1 MKKLTLSLALL
12 SVCAS
17 FAVFADT
24 TTSAPPSTTTTTT
37 TTTITAPTG
46 PAVAPAAIPPS
57 TTTAPAPST
66 TKQSVKPAPKQH
78 KHTTSYGESTSIYDS
93 IVAGWNNLIDSLT
106 SATTQS
112 K

>member
-1 MKKLTLSLALL
+1 MKKLSLSLALL
-12 SVCAS
+12 SVCVS
-17 FAVFADT
+17 YAVFADT
-24 TTSAPPSTTTTTT
+24 TTSAPPSTTTTTIT
-37 TTTITAPTG
+37 TTTAPTG
-46 PAVAPAAIPPS
+46 PAVAPAAVPPS

-93 IVAGWNNLIDSLT
+93 IVAGWNNFIDSLT
-106 SATTQS
+106 GPATQS